1 MLLILARCI
10 PCSGVGLVHEDCITK
25 MRLLSLVDLGSNE
38 SARIPYALIKDTLRV
53 KKKKLSFYMLFFCVL
68 FFDLGVIC
76 ASDQ

>member
-53 KKKKLSFYMLFFCVL
+53 KKKKTFFLHAFLLCSI
-68 FFDLGVIC
+68 F
-76 ASDQ
+76 